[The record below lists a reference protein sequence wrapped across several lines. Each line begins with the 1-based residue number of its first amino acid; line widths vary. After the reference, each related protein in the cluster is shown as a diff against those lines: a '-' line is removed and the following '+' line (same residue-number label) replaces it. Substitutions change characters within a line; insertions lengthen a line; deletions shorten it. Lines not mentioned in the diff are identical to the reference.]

1 MGAVNGRLGKGSRLP
16 VSTHRPA
23 SQATHFLSRT
33 RYRQGAHEATN
44 TQAAGHCGPRP
55 PNRTRI
61 SKYSLPFPRV
71 RSGWIPPHR
80 QRGAIVLRQAPES
93 APLSG
98 LMLARLN
105 AEALPCA
112 TSSGTTLGAPRR
124 TPDPGRFARAA
135 DTVRPPAAGNG
146 GRALAGADART
157 RVAAVAPRFEAHA
170 VSETSKIW
178 RRALHDELAQ
188 LIRAMILGGELF
200 PGSGSMNRPCVPV
213 SWRRAHGF
221 ARPSRFP
228 PQNGGCPTGGPWWRA
243 SSTRRPM
250 I

>member
-1 MGAVNGRLGKGSRLP
+1 MGAVNGRLRKGSRLP

-93 APLSG
+93 APLCG

-112 TSSGTTLGAPRR
+112 TSSGTTLGATPSEPGIQEGSPARPIRSGRPRR
-124 TPDPGRFARAA
+124 ATGVARS
-135 DTVRPPAAGNG
+135 
-146 GRALAGADART
+146 RALTHAPALPRWHLGSRLT
-157 RVAAVAPRFEAHA
+157 LCRKLPRFGVERF
-170 VSETSKIW
+170 T
-178 RRALHDELAQ
+178 
-188 LIRAMILGGELF
+188 
-200 PGSGSMNRPCVPV
+200 MNLPNSYVP
-213 SWRRAHGF
+213 
-221 ARPSRFP
+221 
-228 PQNGGCPTGGPWWRA
+228 
-243 SSTRRPM
+243 
-250 I
+250 